1 MNKKAVAETPQSRS
15 HLVDYQA
22 KRLQEMIAEIIKCC
36 EDRKLYENQRFGLP
50 YAEIKCLLLFG
61 GERYLTVKAIS
72 QRLDVAKSRVTKL
85 VNGLLRKGF
94 VKRVEDP
101 QDTRVKL
108 ISLTPAGRK
117 KIKDVEEFHL
127 HIHKKLVMQMNGE
140 DRTAILSNL
149 ETLRTC
155 MEAVKEEL
163 V

>member
-1 MNKKAVAETPQSRS
+1 MNKKLEAEAPELRS
-15 HLVDYQA
+15 HLIDYQA
-22 KRLQEMIAEIIKCC
+22 RRLQELVAEIIKCC

-50 YAEIKCLLLFG
+50 YAEIKCLLLFS
-61 GERYLTVKAIS
+61 GERYLTVKSIS

-85 VNGLLRKGF
+85 VNGLLRKGY

-117 KIKDVEEFHL
+117 KIEDVEEFHL
-127 HIHKKLVMQMNGE
+127 YIHKKLVVQMSGE